1 MVMMS
6 NRIPLFSRWSVTW
19 RGSSVVV
26 TVVGYRSPF
35 CVCQIEGASLTV
47 ELLPVELDFFGRRL
61 K

>member
-6 NRIPLFSRWSVTW
+6 NRIPLSSHWSVTW

-26 TVVGYRSPF
+26 TIVGYRPPF
-35 CVCQIEGASLTV
+35 CVCQVEGTAQTV